1 MSEIRQRGDR
11 CWRGRDRWGSKGGQ
25 LDVRN
30 LMRAENWKE
39 DRRGIIVEEREEGER
54 GDGIT
59 VERKQ
64 MEDKN
69 KMVGCRRRRKQRAVF
84 KTEMGV
90 DMGLKSVII
99 ICRSLFTGAFS
110 DIRANFMGC
119 RLEGMSSIVP
129 CC

>member
-25 LDVRN
+25 LDVWN

-39 DRRGIIVEEREEGER
+39 DRRDINAEGREEGER
-54 GDGIT
+54 GDGVT

-69 KMVGCRRRRKQRAVF
+69 KMVGMETTEDTESRVQ
-84 KTEMGV
+84 TEMGA
-90 DMGLKSVII
+90 DAGLKTPPGHYLLEPPQTLELISW
-99 ICRSLFTGAFS
+99 GAGW
-110 DIRANFMGC
+110 R
-119 RLEGMSSIVP
+119 E
-129 CC
+129 

>member
-1 MSEIRQRGDR
+1 MGNLLENVAWVTTGEKRWNKERAEKSEQRTGVSEIRQRGDR

-25 LDVRN
+25 LDVWN

-39 DRRGIIVEEREEGER
+39 DRRDINVEEREEGER

-59 VERKQ
+59 VEMKQ

-84 KTEMGV
+84 KQRWVETQG
-90 DMGLKSVII
+90 
-99 ICRSLFTGAFS
+99 
-110 DIRANFMGC
+110 
-119 RLEGMSSIVP
+119 
-129 CC
+129 